1 MNETPENPE
10 VTNDELID
18 LISQPKK
25 SLTRKEKKLLNKEAW
40 KQRNLHPVM
49 VAKEPIGTPKGNKQ
63 RMQEFKEMLL
73 TDVNGAKVLRKSM
86 EIAMND
92 DHPGQATM
100 LKEMLARMVP
110 VSLFEPK
117 KGGNR
122 TAVQIN
128 ITGIGE
134 APITIDNDTGDV
146 SDD

>member
-1 MNETPENPE
+1 METPE
-10 VTNDELID
+10 DELIE
-18 LISQPKK
+18 LIATPVKE
-25 SLTRKEKKLLNKEAW
+25 LTRKEKSRLNKEAW
-40 KQRNLHPVM
+40 KERNKNPV
-49 VAKEPIGTPKGNKQ
+49 VKAREPIGTPKGNKQ

-122 TAVQIN
+122 IAVQIN

-134 APITIDNDTGDV
+134 SPITIDNDTGEV

>member
-1 MNETPENPE
+1 MDEE
-10 VTNDELID
+10 DELID
-18 LISQPKK
+18 LLAQPVK
-25 SLTRKEKKLLNKEAW
+25 SLTRKEKKMLNKAAW
-40 KQRNLHPVM
+40 KERNLQPAM
-49 VAKEPIGTPKGNKQ
+49 VAKQPIGTPKGNKQ

-73 TDVNGAKVLRKSM
+73 TDVNGAKVLRKAM

-92 DHPGQATM
+92 EHPGQATL

-110 VSLFEPK
+110 VSMFEPK

-134 APITIDNDTGDV
+134 APITIDNESGEVDG
-146 SDD
+146 